1 MEGAVPAGYEEYL
14 QGSRPKMAAPMMPDT
29 DGATVYDFTFDKV
42 CAPQAA
48 GNSQHRHLE
57 LIALAS
63 AANFRAG
70 TLLRWLLWHLL
81 LLLAGLMLWRF
92 WSELL
97 PLLTPVLHWL
107 SLGGPLR

>member
-14 QGSRPKMAAPMMPDT
+14 QGSRPKIAAPMMPDT

-57 LIALAS
+57 LIALIAERCNFQRRHPAVV
-63 AANFRAG
+63 AALAL
-70 TLLRWLLWHLL
+70 TAAACWHLAVL
-81 LLLAGLMLWRF
+81 KLWRL
-92 WSELL
+92 W
-97 PLLTPVLHWL
+97 
-107 SLGGPLR
+107 